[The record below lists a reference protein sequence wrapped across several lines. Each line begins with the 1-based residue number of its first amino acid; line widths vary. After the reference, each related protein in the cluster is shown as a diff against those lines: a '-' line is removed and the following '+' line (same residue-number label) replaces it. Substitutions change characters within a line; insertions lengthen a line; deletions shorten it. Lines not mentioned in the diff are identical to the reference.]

1 MLTPKGITYQTS
13 KGISIMSTSF
23 FETGNF
29 KDDLL
34 QMLFASFRQLASK
47 SGANIHILFDTE
59 PLWDKILY
67 KNEQISLLQRNNHGE
82 SILVIMCF

>member
-1 MLTPKGITYQTS
+1 
-13 KGISIMSTSF
+13 MSTSY

-67 KNEQISLLQRNNHGE
+67 KNKQISSLQRNIHG
-82 SILVIMCF
+82 

>member
-1 MLTPKGITYQTS
+1 MLTPEGITYQTS
-13 KGISIMSTSF
+13 KGISIMSTSY

-67 KNEQISLLQRNNHGE
+67 KNKQISSLQRNIHG
-82 SILVIMCF
+82 

>member
-1 MLTPKGITYQTS
+1 
-13 KGISIMSTSF
+13 MSTSY

-67 KNEQISLLQRNNHGE
+67 KN
-82 SILVIMCF
+82 